1 MNWIVMLMGW
11 MSLRNSIMNQVEE
24 LREELKEY
32 TVAFTQLIGEYAS
45 KTNNQ
50 IFCLVEGKDD
60 PAFYRYQAEKCLSQ
74 DYHIS
79 WIKCCGKKQ
88 VKATYDLIDWEIY
101 SKDRIL
107 FFMDRDLSDYVK
119 DESIVQDVN
128 VYITDYYSIENN
140 IACKEVF
147 DRILEEVLGPELSA
161 DDRKKLSEQYESQ
174 RILFE
179 NEMLFAMANIIYWK
193 NKGVSPANY
202 KNIKIKKLIS
212 VSLGKVSVRNQ
223 EECLKYIYES
233 SQVPLDVYDEKQ
245 VLHIMKCIKDN
256 GDMRKVLRGKYLAEF
271 FALYCTQLCSD
282 SDSMGLVMKK
292 RQVSMID
299 FFEVVAPRCVRIE
312 SLRSFWN
319 RVS

>member
-1 MNWIVMLMGW
+1 
-11 MSLRNSIMNQVEE
+11 MNQVEE

-45 KTNNQ
+45 KTKKH

-60 PAFYRYQAEKCLSQ
+60 PTFYRYQAEKCLSK

-79 WIKCCGKKQ
+79 WIKCRGKKQ
-88 VKATYDLIDWEIY
+88 VKATYDLIDWDTY
-101 SKDRIL
+101 SRDRIL
-107 FFMDRDLSDYVK
+107 FFMDRDLSDYVR
-119 DESIVQDVN
+119 DENIVRDVN
-128 VYITDYYSIENN
+128 VYITDYYSIENS

-147 DRILEEVLGPELSA
+147 DRVLEEVLGPELSA
-161 DDRKKLSEQYESQ
+161 DDREKLCEQYESQ

-202 KNIKIKKLIS
+202 KNIKIKNLIS
-212 VSLGKVSVRNQ
+212 VSLGNVSARNQ
-223 EECLKYIYES
+223 EECLQYIYKS
-233 SQVPLDVYDEKQ
+233 SQVPLEVYDEKQ
-245 VLHIMKCIKDN
+245 VLQIMKSIRDN

-271 FALYCTQLCSD
+271 FTLYCTQLCSD
-282 SDSMGLVMKK
+282 SGSMGLVMKK

-299 FFEVVAPRCVRIE
+299 FFDLVAPRCVRIE
-312 SLRSFWN
+312 SLWNFWN

>member
-1 MNWIVMLMGW
+1 MLWLILYIGKT
-11 MSLRNSIMNQVEE
+11 
-24 LREELKEY
+24 KECP
-32 TVAFTQLIGEYAS
+32 Q
-45 KTNNQ
+45 Q
-50 IFCLVEGKDD
+50 I
-60 PAFYRYQAEKCLSQ
+60 
-74 DYHIS
+74 
-79 WIKCCGKKQ
+79 
-88 VKATYDLIDWEIY
+88 
-101 SKDRIL
+101 
-107 FFMDRDLSDYVK
+107 
-119 DESIVQDVN
+119 
-128 VYITDYYSIENN
+128 
-140 IACKEVF
+140 
-147 DRILEEVLGPELSA
+147 
-161 DDRKKLSEQYESQ
+161 
-174 RILFE
+174 
-179 NEMLFAMANIIYWK
+179 
-193 NKGVSPANY
+193 

-212 VSLGKVSVRNQ
+212 VSLGKVSVKNQ
-223 EECLKYIYES
+223 EECLKYIYKS

>member
-1 MNWIVMLMGW
+1 MLVGW
-11 MSLRNSIMNQVEE
+11 MSLGSSIMNQVEE

-60 PAFYRYQAEKCLSQ
+60 PAFYRYQAEKCLST
-74 DYHIS
+74 DYRIS
-79 WIKCCGKKQ
+79 WIKCSGKKQ
-88 VKATYDLIDWEIY
+88 VKATYDLIDWNTY

-107 FFMDRDLSDYVK
+107 FFMDRDLSDYVV
-119 DESIVQDVN
+119 DENIVRDVN

-147 DRILEEVLGPELSA
+147 DRVLEEVIGPDLSVG
-161 DDRKKLSEQYESQ
+161 DRKMLSEIYESQ
-174 RILFE
+174 RVLFE

-193 NKGVSPANY
+193 TKGVSPANY
-202 KNIKIKKLIS
+202 KNIKIKNIIS
-212 VSLGKVSVRNQ
+212 VSSGHLSVRSK
-223 EECLKYIYES
+223 EECLQYIYKS

-245 VLHIMKCIKDN
+245 VQHIMNCIEEN
-256 GDMRKVLRGKYLAEF
+256 GDARKVLRGKYLAEF
-271 FALYCTQLCSD
+271 FALYCSQLCID
-282 SDSMGLVMKK
+282 SDNMGLVMKK
-292 RQVSMID
+292 RQVSLSD
-299 FFEVVAPRCVRIE
+299 FFDIVAPRCVRIE
-312 SLRSFWN
+312 SLWTFWN

>member
-1 MNWIVMLMGW
+1 MVW
-11 MSLRNSIMNQVEE
+11 MSLRSSVMNQVEE

-45 KTNNQ
+45 KTKKH

-60 PAFYRYQAEKCLSQ
+60 PTFYRYQAEKCLSK

-79 WIKCCGKKQ
+79 WIKCRGKKQ
-88 VKATYDLIDWEIY
+88 VKATYDLIDWDTY
-101 SKDRIL
+101 SRDRIL
-107 FFMDRDLSDYVK
+107 FFMDRDLSDYVR
-119 DESIVQDVN
+119 DENIVRDVN
-128 VYITDYYSIENN
+128 VYITDYYSIENS

-147 DRILEEVLGPELSA
+147 DRVLEEVLGPELSA
-161 DDRKKLSEQYESQ
+161 DDREKLCEQYESQ

-202 KNIKIKKLIS
+202 KNIKIKNLIS
-212 VSLGKVSVRNQ
+212 VSLGNVSARNQ
-223 EECLKYIYES
+223 EECLQYIYKS
-233 SQVPLDVYDEKQ
+233 SQVPLEVYDEKQ
-245 VLHIMKCIKDN
+245 VLQIMKSIRDN

-271 FALYCTQLCSD
+271 FTLYCTQLCSD
-282 SDSMGLVMKK
+282 SGSMGLVMKK

-299 FFEVVAPRCVRIE
+299 FFDLVAPRCVRIE
-312 SLRSFWN
+312 SLWNFWN